1 MIYLHI
7 PKTAGTA
14 IKNFVVDNPGFPLQP
29 AHSHDVTLFNTQQA
43 TAFSIRDPLEKFCSG
58 YWERFTNPYR
68 RKLNDIANP
77 KYRRSGYQDL
87 SEWEQLFFNT
97 YKTPNAV
104 ITALRTEDIW
114 EQIQQHGGAITELFG
129 SYTRWLGDLE
139 TYKQHEHKVCI
150 VYNLKKLDDIFLRLY
165 GVELPKQPF
174 LRRSRQQFQIPQ
186 SYDVDETNTEWFKS
200 QFRKADYELLD
211 HIKQQEYYIAE

>member
-14 IKNFVVDNPGFPLQP
+14 IKNLVVDNPGFLLKP
-29 AHSHDVTLFNTQQA
+29 APKHDITLLNTQKA
-43 TAFSIRDPLEKFCSG
+43 TAFSVRDPLEKFCSG

-68 RKLNDIANP
+68 KELNDKANF
-77 KYRRSGYQDL
+77 KYRRAGYTDL
-87 SEWEQLFFNT
+87 SEWEQQFFNT

-104 ITALRTEDIW
+104 ITALRTKNIW
-114 EQIQQHGGAITELFG
+114 QEIQQQRGDITVLLD

-139 TYKQHEHKVCI
+139 TYKQHEHRVSI

-165 GVELPKQPF
+165 DVELPKQPF
-174 LRRSRQQFQIPQ
+174 LRRSRQQFEIPQ

-211 HIKQQEYYIAE
+211 YITQQDYYIGE